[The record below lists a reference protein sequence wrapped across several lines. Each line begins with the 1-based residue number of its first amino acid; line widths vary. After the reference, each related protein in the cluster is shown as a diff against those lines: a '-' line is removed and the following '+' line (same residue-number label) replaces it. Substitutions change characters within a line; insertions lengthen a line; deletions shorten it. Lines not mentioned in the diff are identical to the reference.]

1 VKSLETKSLVLLHHH
16 LKALR
21 LPTIGAEAEKVA
33 VQAAADNQDHL
44 SYLLQLC
51 ELELL
56 EREKRA
62 AERRLKA
69 ARFPTTKTLESFD
82 FTARPSVNKRLVAE
96 LVRCAY
102 IDQRENILLVGNPGT
117 GKSHCETVSRS
128 VLGHRQA
135 RRRRGGDDPKDTLT
149 PAG

>member
-1 VKSLETKSLVLLHHH
+1 MKPLETKSLVLLHHH

-33 VQAAADNQDHL
+33 AQAATDNQDHL

-69 ARFPTTKTLESFD
+69 SRFPTTKTLESFD
-82 FTARPSVNKRLVAE
+82 FTARTVDRHRDSLRQRSQACADRACAAAE
-96 LVRCAY
+96 
-102 IDQRENILLVGNPGT
+102 
-117 GKSHCETVSRS
+117 
-128 VLGHRQA
+128 
-135 RRRRGGDDPKDTLT
+135 
-149 PAG
+149 PAV

>member
-1 VKSLETKSLVLLHHH
+1 MKPLETKSLVLLHHH

-33 VQAAADNQDHL
+33 VQAAADNHDHL
-44 SYLLQLC
+44 TYLLQLC

-69 ARFPTTKTLESFD
+69 ARFPTMKTLDNFD

-96 LVRCAY
+96 LVRCEY
-102 IDQRENILLVGNPGT
+102 IDQRENIL
-117 GKSHCETVSRS
+117 SSS
-128 VLGHRQA
+128 A
-135 RRRRGGDDPKDTLT
+135 T
-149 PAG
+149 PAPANRTSQQHWPPKHAHAATKSASTAQPSSSPP